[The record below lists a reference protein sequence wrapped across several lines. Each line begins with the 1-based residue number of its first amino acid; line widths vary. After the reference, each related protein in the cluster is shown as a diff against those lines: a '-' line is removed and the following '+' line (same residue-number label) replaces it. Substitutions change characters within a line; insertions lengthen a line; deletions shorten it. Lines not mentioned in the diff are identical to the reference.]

1 MFMLNR
7 IYKYPI
13 GVEVGEENV
22 FGAQLKQ
29 TKQGL
34 AVGGLFQGKVEGK
47 PEEIT
52 EQGASLLPALQA
64 ISKHKR
70 LVGKRVVAIFRPQ
83 DTLSFPIRFEVGK
96 TETPEHAILRQSR
109 EHLPFPLAEAV
120 IDYPSIAPLPSA
132 SSNSYRAF
140 VIAVHRDLV
149 QRYLHLFKRAGLSL
163 EAVDFGLAA
172 LLRLHGYLF
181 PPTEDPVILCHLG
194 YDHSLLSVVTK
205 DSILAHL
212 NVSWGMAVLLRKIQA
227 GLELFNDDEKAK
239 ILLKKYGLLYEDRE
253 ICPGEMDS
261 AHSSAVDDSCRA
273 IYQIITPQVEK
284 WIFDFHK
291 ITGYVRSEDHDTTF
305 ESIYLY
311 GYAPLI
317 FHLDRYLERR
327 LNIPTKVVN
336 PLSQVTLSDEGL
348 LPDISEGGPFGL
360 ALGLGM
366 RKVSWL

>member
-1 MFMLNR
+1 MLDR

-13 GVEVGEENV
+13 GVDVGEENV
-22 FGAQLKQ
+22 YAAQLRQ

-34 AVGGLFQGKVEGK
+34 AVRGLFQGKA
-47 PEEIT
+47 EEMAD
-52 EQGASLLPALQA
+52 QGARLLPALQG

-70 LVGKRVVAIFRPQ
+70 LHGKRVVAIFRPQ

-96 TETPEHAILRQSR
+96 TETTDHAILRQSS
-109 EHLPFPLAEAV
+109 EHLPFPVAEAV
-120 IDYPSIAPLPSA
+120 IDYPSIAPPPSV

-140 VIAVHRDLV
+140 IIAVHRDLV
-149 QRYLHLFKRAGLSL
+149 ERYLHVFKRAGLIV

-172 LLRLHGYLF
+172 LIRLHGYLF
-181 PPTEDPVILCHLG
+181 PPMEDPVILCHLG

-212 NVSWGMAVLLRKIQA
+212 NVSWGMAPLLRKIQA
-227 GLELFNDDEKAK
+227 SLELFHDDEKAK

-253 ICPGEMDS
+253 ICPGDQDS
-261 AHSSAVDDSCRA
+261 AHRSAVDDSCRA

-311 GYAPLI
+311 GCAPLI

-336 PLSQVTLSDEGL
+336 PLSQVKLSDERL

-360 ALGLGM
+360 AIGLGM